1 MKNRKNHKQAYH
13 RRSAAITLA
22 LGGGGSRGAAHVGVL
37 RVLEREGIRVAGI
50 AGSSIGGLIAAVYA
64 AGHSAEEIEK
74 RLAVLQ
80 NTRLFRHPTR
90 VPNALIGLDGIAT
103 ELRAVLGD
111 IQFSELDIPLAV
123 TALDVASSEEVVI
136 REGSVMEAVL
146 ATIAIPG
153 VFPSRAINGYELVDG
168 GLSNP
173 VPVEVARRLAP
184 RLPVVA
190 VALSQPPHT
199 ETVKASGHGTVT
211 GSGLDSLPI
220 PGPIRRLRLGQA
232 FQAFLQAMSASGR
245 IQGELR
251 LQVEKPDVVIRPDV
265 EHVGVLDAVDVP
277 DLARRGEE
285 AAMEALPQLRAAIQ
299 RRSPLGKLRGVFSK
313 G

>member
-1 MKNRKNHKQAYH
+1 M
-13 RRSAAITLA
+13 AA
-22 LGGGGSRGAAHVGVL
+22 V
-37 RVLEREGIRVAGI
+37 

-64 AGHSAEEIEK
+64 AGYSPDEIEE

-80 NTRLFRHPTR
+80 NTRLFRHPPR

-103 ELRAVLGD
+103 ELQTVLGEIRFAD
-111 IQFSELDIPLAV
+111 LEIPLAV
-123 TALDVASSEEVVI
+123 TALDVASSEEVII
-136 REGSVMEAVL
+136 REGSVLEAVL

-173 VPVEVARRLAP
+173 VPVEVARSLAP

-199 ETVKASGHGTVT
+199 ESVKANGHANGN
-211 GSGLDSLPI
+211 SSALNSLPI
-220 PGPIRRLRLGQA
+220 PSPILRLRLGQA
-232 FQAFLQAMSASGR
+232 LQAFMQAMSASGR

-251 LQVEKPDVVIRPDV
+251 LQVEKPDIVIRPDV
-265 EHVGVLDAVDVP
+265 EHVGVLDAVDVK
-277 DLARRGEE
+277 DLARRGE
-285 AAMEALPQLRAAIQ
+285 AAAIEVLPALREVLQ
-299 RRSPLGKLRGVFSK
+299 KQAPLGALRSIFKFRKST
-313 G
+313 